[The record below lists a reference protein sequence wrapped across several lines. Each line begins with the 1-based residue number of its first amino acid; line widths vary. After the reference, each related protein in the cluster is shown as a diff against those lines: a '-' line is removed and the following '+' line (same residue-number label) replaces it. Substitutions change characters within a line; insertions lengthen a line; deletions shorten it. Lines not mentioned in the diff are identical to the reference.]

1 MSVIASRDYQT
12 CCSTH
17 VFKLCSEIAGMF
29 GTVAPN
35 HLAHRMQAC
44 ISVRVAST
52 FVVVG
57 LSQQVCLLHLSQT
70 RSYVY
75 YACPRQMG
83 W

>member
-1 MSVIASRDYQT
+1 MSVTASQDYQT
-12 CCSTH
+12 CFSTH
-17 VFKLCSEIAGMF
+17 VFTLCSETAGMF
-29 GTVAPN
+29 VTVAPD

-57 LSQQVCLLHLSQT
+57 LSQQVYLSHLPQT
-70 RSYVY
+70 HSYVS
-75 YACPRQMG
+75 YACTRPTG